1 MKKSILILV
10 MSSRRTPWGEL
21 MDTSM
26 DTWDS
31 VDHPDTRTMYYCG
44 NLRGP
49 VKDNIF
55 YSVHSDS
62 LDDLASRTIE
72 AFELALTIPD
82 WEFMARPNS
91 SCYVHKG
98 NLVKHIQTLPKTNV
112 LKGLVTSGEPGV
124 RFIWGGGQFI
134 FSRDV
139 IERIVARKD
148 IWRNDL
154 MEDVAISRMAEALD
168 ISLDQGAMA
177 CSINS
182 NNPELHHTSIQNN
195 DFTNEYLCLCY
206 GGSDNFLFRDFSDM
220 RKAKDHFFFRLKQDH
235 NRSLDLT
242 MMRELHKHIL

>member
-1 MKKSILILV
+1 
-10 MSSRRTPWGEL
+10 
-21 MDTSM
+21 M

-44 NLRGP
+44 NTPGP
-49 VKDNIF
+49 TGDNIF
-55 YSVHSDS
+55 YSRHSDN

-72 AFELALTIPD
+72 AFELALALPD
-82 WEFMARPNS
+82 WQFMARPNS
-91 SCYVHKG
+91 SCYVHKS
-98 NLVKHIQTLPKTNV
+98 NLVKHIQTLPKTDV
-112 LKGLVTSGEPGV
+112 LRGLATSGEPGV

-139 IERIVARKD
+139 VERIVARKD

-177 CSINS
+177 CSINFS
-182 NNPELHHTSIQNN
+182 DSG
-195 DFTNEYLCLCY
+195 EYLCLCY

-220 RKAKDHFFFRLKQDH
+220 RKAEGHFFFRLKQDH

-242 MMRELHKHIL
+242 MMRELHKHVV